1 MVQVRDFLNS
11 PIRRFQTAAE
21 LLVRRKPSRSA
32 CDDAQIPLVHL
43 RESRDPGGSLVG
55 RGLPVSMLH
64 LPLAPQH
71 GYVGMD
77 ARGCE
82 HMGAD
87 RLDQRVSGTAAAPA
101 Q

>member
-1 MVQVRDFLNS
+1 MLH
-11 PIRRFQTAAE
+11 
-21 LLVRRKPSRSA
+21 
-32 CDDAQIPLVHL
+32 IPLA
-43 RESRDPGGSLVG
+43 S
-55 RGLPVSMLH
+55 
-64 LPLAPQH
+64 QH